1 MLTLQDRHGLSVNML
16 LWCLWCATKFEQ
28 PGELV
33 IRKAM
38 DLSQQWNRSV
48 SAPLREIRRTL
59 KSQTGGAPAGEVEE
73 LRRRIKEDE
82 LFAER
87 LEQVSLES
95 LAVETLSPIETD
107 REVAA
112 RARKALAAYVRM
124 TAAPRTADFSVSLLE
139 DLIGLSFP
147 APDCTT

>member
-1 MLTLQDRHGLSVNML
+1 ML
-16 LWCLWCATKFEQ
+16 LWCLWCAAKFEQ

-38 DLSQQWNRSV
+38 DLSQQWTRSV

-59 KSQTGGAPAGEVEE
+59 KSQTGGAQGGEVED
-73 LRRRIKEDE
+73 LRRRVKEDE
-82 LFAER
+82 LLAER
-87 LEQVSLES
+87 IEQLSLES
-95 LAVETLSPIETD
+95 LAAGNLAPIEND
-107 REVAA
+107 RDVAA

-124 TAAPRTADFSVSLLE
+124 TGAARTADFSVSLLE

-147 APDCTT
+147 ASEWTT